1 MKKIFIS
8 IAFIFSINS
17 NAFDDLYLSCANDTH
32 FFGITQTIKQRL
44 QDMPEYNQKK
54 ITVKHAASG
63 FNQFESGGH
72 EGHMLE
78 KTIDI
83 PYFGY
88 IDRVSGALHEEYSNA
103 DSNYCNPV
111 EDIRCLSK
119 PRKPKTYRSLGSCK
133 TITKSQALAGA
144 KRVGFKAKT
153 KTKF

>member
-1 MKKIFIS
+1 MKKVFIT

-17 NAFDDLYLSCANDTH
+17 NAFEKLYLSCANDAH

-44 QDMPEYNQKK
+44 QDMPKYNQKK

-78 KTIDI
+78 KTIDL

-88 IDRVSGALHEEYSNA
+88 IDRVEGILYQNTG
-103 DSNYCNPV
+103 DFQRGNPV
-111 EDIRCLSK
+111 RI
-119 PRKPKTYRSLGSCK
+119 GSCK
-133 TITKSQALAGA
+133 KISKSQALAGA